1 MKKLFFVFIFL
12 SAFIAEG
19 QSLEARVKEFDAY
32 IEKSRI
38 LFQIP
43 GISVAVVK
51 DGKVLLSK
59 GYGVRELGKPEPV
72 NGQTLFA
79 CASTTKAMTATCM
92 AMLVDEGKV
101 KWDDPVLKYLP
112 DFQLY
117 DPYVT
122 RELKIRDLFTHN
134 SGVGNADFFWS
145 TMRISSDEILSQMK
159 LVKPSYS
166 LRSDFIYQN
175 IFYQFAGKVIEK
187 VSGMP
192 WEVFIQKRIFDPLK
206 MTRTYPMLKLVN
218 DVNQSSPHHF
228 VNNKITII
236 QRTSADV
243 IGPAGSVWSC
253 ADDMGKWAMCMLDS
267 SKYAGGRLVK
277 AATWNEL
284 FKPQVIVPANQ
295 FYPTM
300 QLTKP
305 NWTTYSLGWFQQ
317 DYKGMKVNF
326 HTGSLAGE
334 TAIHGQL
341 PESKLGIYVFGNLD
355 HAEVRH
361 ALMFRAFDAFAL
373 GGVKDWSNEFNT
385 LYTKRNEA
393 AEQEVKNFESKRIM
407 NTRPSVDM
415 AAYAGTYTDPLFG
428 ELIITQQGNT
438 LVCTLNNV
446 VKATLEHW
454 HYDTFR
460 GSFEKLWWGKTN
472 ATFTLNTQGKV
483 SKVGFE
489 GMEFRRVP

>member
-1 MKKLFFVFIFL
+1 
-12 SAFIAEG
+12 
-19 QSLEARVKEFDAY
+19 
-32 IEKSRI
+32 
-38 LFQIP
+38 
-43 GISVAVVK
+43 
-51 DGKVLLSK
+51 
-59 GYGVRELGKPEPV
+59 
-72 NGQTLFA
+72 
-79 CASTTKAMTATCM
+79 
-92 AMLVDEGKV
+92 
-101 KWDDPVLKYLP
+101 
-112 DFQLY
+112 
-117 DPYVT
+117 
-122 RELKIRDLFTHN
+122 
-134 SGVGNADFFWS
+134 
-145 TMRISSDEILSQMK
+145 
-159 LVKPSYS
+159 
-166 LRSDFIYQN
+166 
-175 IFYQFAGKVIEK
+175 
-187 VSGMP
+187 
-192 WEVFIQKRIFDPLK
+192 
-206 MTRTYPMLKLVN
+206 
-218 DVNQSSPHHF
+218 
-228 VNNKITII
+228 
-236 QRTSADV
+236 
-243 IGPAGSVWSC
+243 
-253 ADDMGKWAMCMLDS
+253 MLDS

-428 ELIITQQGNT
+428 ELIITQQENT

-454 HYDTFR
+454 HYDAFR